1 MKLNY
6 LLFAALISQSCLV
19 FSGVYKH
26 VDEHGNTTY
35 SNVPSQGAKSV
46 DLPPIVVVPAIDAGD
61 IDKRMQKR
69 RESAKIKDQREAIE
83 NKISEESSRLDEIR
97 NEYKGGTPDRLGS
110 ERNYQRYL
118 DRVERLKKEISTRE
132 DNLFTL
138 KNELQNLPDI
148 K

>member
-6 LLFAALISQSCLV
+6 LLFAALLSQSCLV

-35 SNVPSQGAKSV
+35 SNVPSQGAKPV